1 MNNQEDNNKYDGYIT
16 IGKTLSDSFD
26 KISLPNKALI
36 DGIGKRLY
44 DAMKPIVDYNLS
56 IAKIY
61 TDEIL
66 KQQAAIN
73 AMIEPLSKLAKTIT
87 EMYEPMIN
95 SFSSNITRIFE
106 KIDWS
111 QFDLIYKEIAL
122 KYLRNGFY
130 PYRNTEIMYE
140 EVLDTN
146 NKTKQIKIIKEGI
159 RKDIKSH
166 KKELL
171 LIYPEY
177 KREINEIYD
186 LYKQK
191 KYRLCILS
199 LINLISIINNTQFE
213 YIDFVEKNSVR
224 NKLLEKQIMKEKETN
239 YMLFSPYIEDNTL
252 LYANVLI
259 KNCNSSKYKHPE
271 EYLTI
276 PFNRNAILHGYSKRF
291 GNELNCL
298 RWFSVLFNTMEIT
311 IKIIE
316 TEKSR

>member
-36 DGIGKRLY
+36 DGIGKGLY

-111 QFDLIYKEIAL
+111 KFDLIYKEIAL
-122 KYLRNGFY
+122 KYLSNGFY
-130 PYRNTEIMYE
+130 PYRNTEIKYE
-140 EVLDTN
+140 EVLNSMYEFPSIAFPRVYFTSKGECFFVKNGFN
-146 NKTKQIKIIKEGI
+146 N
-159 RKDIKSH
+159 
-166 KKELL
+166 
-171 LIYPEY
+171 
-177 KREINEIYD
+177 
-186 LYKQK
+186 
-191 KYRLCILS
+191 
-199 LINLISIINNTQFE
+199 
-213 YIDFVEKNSVR
+213 
-224 NKLLEKQIMKEKETN
+224 
-239 YMLFSPYIEDNTL
+239 
-252 LYANVLI
+252 
-259 KNCNSSKYKHPE
+259 E
-271 EYLTI
+271 EHS
-276 PFNRNAILHGYSKRF
+276 NRNIKK
-291 GNELNCL
+291 
-298 RWFSVLFNTMEIT
+298 LFDYYIN
-311 IKIIE
+311 
-316 TEKSR
+316 